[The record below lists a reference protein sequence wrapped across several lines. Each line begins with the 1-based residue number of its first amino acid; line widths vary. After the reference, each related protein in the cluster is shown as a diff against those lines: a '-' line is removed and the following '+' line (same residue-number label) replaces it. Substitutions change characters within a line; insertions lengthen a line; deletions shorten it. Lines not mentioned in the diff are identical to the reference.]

1 MASIDI
7 KPQNIVEGDI
17 DVNLLEI
24 DSRAVDIEE
33 RNQWEL
39 TDAAKYGHLN
49 KIGKWNNTTLEIVG
63 EIDSKDVTNATA
75 IVYCKWT
82 NSTSY
87 YNLKLDKN
95 KSSSSK
101 KVFIENLKFERSHYS
116 SRVVVIIKFLK
127 ENLLVGVSPEF
138 TLQVDNREAPDL
150 DDGLFNFR
158 DANFNDSKFENSG
171 LIQQYEGQG
180 FFSSIKRPEY
190 DSRLTI
196 YYNVDFPGINK
207 GWVDEGGLKGTNG
220 VIQKLFSNYLASAGF
235 ISECVDI
242 TFYLSE
248 QFSEKR
254 EERQFNQFNTD
265 IFKEE
270 LYERVRD
277 DFEGTRLNH
286 SPKKIFEIAS
296 VVFPE
301 QDLSDNDRLYK
312 WWSLSE
318 SEKIYTLLEFFHM
331 GFQKIFEPD
340 KTYKDSIKD
349 ALYGETETEEEIYD

>member
-1 MASIDI
+1 MAFIDI
-7 KPQNIVEGDI
+7 KPQNITEGDI

-24 DSRAVDIEE
+24 DSREVELEE

-49 KIGKWNNTTLEIVG
+49 KIGEWKNTTLEIVG
-63 EIDSKDVTNATA
+63 EVENKDVNTAVA

-87 YNLKLDKN
+87 YDLKLDRA
-95 KSSSSK
+95 KSNGDK
-101 KVFIENLKFERSHYS
+101 KVFIKNLKFERSHYS

-127 ENLLVGVSPEF
+127 DNLLVGVSPEF

-150 DDGLFNFR
+150 NDGLFNFR
-158 DANFNDSKFENSG
+158 DANFKNDEFENSG
-171 LIQQYEGQG
+171 LVEKYNGKT

-196 YYNVDFPGINK
+196 YYNIDFPGITK
-207 GWVDEGGLKGTNG
+207 GWVDEGGQKGASG
-220 VIQKLFSNYLASAGF
+220 VIQQLFSNYLASSGF
-235 ISECVDI
+235 TSECVDI

-248 QFSEKR
+248 QFQDKR
-254 EERQFNQFNTD
+254 EERKYKQFNTD

-270 LYERVRD
+270 LFEKIRD

-296 VVFPE
+296 VVFP
-301 QDLSDNDRLYK
+301 DKNLNDKERLYE
-312 WWSLSE
+312 WWSQSE
-318 SEKIYTLLEFFHM
+318 SEKIYTLLEYFHM
-331 GFQKIFEPD
+331 GFQKMFNPNQ
-340 KTYKDSIKD
+340 TYKESIKD
-349 ALYGETETEEEIYD
+349 ALYGEDDGEEQIYD

>member
-7 KPQNIVEGDI
+7 KPQNIQEGDI
-17 DVNLLEI
+17 DINLLEI
-24 DSRAVDIEE
+24 DSRSVHIEE
-33 RNQWEL
+33 HNQWEL

-49 KIGKWNNTTLEIVG
+49 KIGEWNNTTLEIVG
-63 EIDSKDVTNATA
+63 EIENKDVNNAIA

-87 YNLKLDKN
+87 YDLKLDSN
-95 KSSSSK
+95 KSNAAK

-116 SRVVVIIKFLK
+116 SRVVVLVKFLVD
-127 ENLLVGVSPEF
+127 NLLVGISPEF

-158 DANFNDSKFENSG
+158 DANFEDDNFENNG
-171 LIQQYEGQG
+171 LIKKYEGG
-180 FFSSIKRPEY
+180 NFFSSIKRPEY

-196 YYNVDFPGINK
+196 YYNIDFPGITKN
-207 GWVDEGGLKGTNG
+207 WVDEGSLKGASG
-220 VIQKLFSNYLASAGF
+220 VIQQLFSNYLASSGF
-235 ISECVDI
+235 TSECIDI

-248 QFSEKR
+248 QFR
-254 EERQFNQFNTD
+254 EDREVRRNKKFNTE

-270 LYERVRD
+270 LYEKLRG
-277 DFEGTRLNH
+277 DFEDTRLNH

-296 VVFPE
+296 VIFPDKE
-301 QDLSDNDRLYK
+301 LSDNDRLYE

-318 SEKIYTLLEFFHM
+318 SETIYTLLEYFHM
-331 GFQKIFEPD
+331 GFQKMFDPYR
-340 KTYKDSIKD
+340 TYKNSIED
-349 ALYGETETEEEIYD
+349 VLYGEIDNEEIIYD